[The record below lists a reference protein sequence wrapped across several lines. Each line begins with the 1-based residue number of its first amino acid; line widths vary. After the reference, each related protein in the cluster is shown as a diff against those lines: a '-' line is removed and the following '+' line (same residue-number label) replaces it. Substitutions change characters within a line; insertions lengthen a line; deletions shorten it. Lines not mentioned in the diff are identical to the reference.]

1 MTKIPIEFL
10 TSEEQEQYQRIK
22 AKVRVL
28 DETWRRIGGDDLQ
41 RELSLATLEMV
52 RLEELARKRKAT
64 GK

>member
-10 TSEEQEQYQRIK
+10 TPKEQGQYQRIK

-41 RELSLATLEMV
+41 RELSLAILEMV
-52 RLEELARKRKAT
+52 GLEELARKRKAT
-64 GK
+64 SK